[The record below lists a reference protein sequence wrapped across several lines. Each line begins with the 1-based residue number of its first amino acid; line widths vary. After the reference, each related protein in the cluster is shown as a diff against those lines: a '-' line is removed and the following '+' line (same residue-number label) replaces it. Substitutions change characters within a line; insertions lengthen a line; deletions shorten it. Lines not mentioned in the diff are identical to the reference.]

1 MIPQTLIQVLD
12 LTILMVVIVAF
23 ITACRMSA
31 SVQTF
36 LATVSWN
43 G

>member
-1 MIPQTLIQVLD
+1 MIHQILTQAFEF
-12 LTILMVVIVAF
+12 TILMVVIVAF
-23 ITACRMSA
+23 ITASRMSA
-31 SVQTF
+31 PAQTF